1 MRGWRKQTGCGS
13 RFPPTPAPWTR
24 TSAYRARR
32 ALLAVLACTSLQFA
46 CAAAS
51 GADAAVEAV
60 EMLVQVDL
68 NQQGLNETVIVLRA
82 GARLLIAAEDL
93 RRWRLRT
100 PDAAPYSREGRTY
113 FPLGALPGVQ
123 YRLDEARQTLA
134 ITTGPEA
141 FIETVSTL
149 PGSPASTAILPQ
161 PGVFLNYAVSI
172 VDTEEFTT

>member
-1 MRGWRKQTGCGS
+1 M
-13 RFPPTPAPWTR
+13 
-24 TSAYRARR
+24 
-32 ALLAVLACTSLQFA
+32 
-46 CAAAS
+46 
-51 GADAAVEAV
+51 
-60 EMLVQVDL
+60 QVDL

-93 RRWRLRT
+93 GRWRLRT
-100 PDAAPYSREGRTY
+100 PDGLPYTRDGRTY
-113 FPLGALPGVQ
+113 FPLDALPGVQ

-161 PGVFLNYAVSI
+161 PGVILNYSVSI
-172 VDTEEFTT
+172 VDTE